1 MDAAINS
8 SQQSFTTATSHAS
21 QSSTFSLAIPSSSFP
36 ASTASST
43 STLADPNSPELFKHN
58 VQVAMEQVARVNAL
72 ARSALNGMSVRPACI
87 QTLSTLTAP
96 LSLSDKTPTRQA
108 SIQYRH
114 KVRTL
119 YSPYLCIYRNSG
131 CPADLTAL
139 DQAMHTL
146 ADMLRQSG
154 VGAYPLPAPDA
165 QNASAQT
172 EEELIA
178 DTTRGV
184 QQLYDEFKRMQES
197 SAVVVN
203 LLAAPEGLGR
213 PKA

>member
-8 SQQSFTTATSHAS
+8 SQQSFTTATPNAS
-21 QSSTFSLAIPSSSFP
+21 QSSVFSLAIPSSSFP

-43 STLADPNSPELFKHN
+43 STLTDPNSPELFKHN
-58 VQVAMEQVARVNAL
+58 IQIAMEQVARVNAL
-72 ARSALNGMSVRPACI
+72 ARSALNGIQNAYQAGVHPA
-87 QTLSTLTAP
+87 QT
-96 LSLSDKTPTRQA
+96 Q
-108 SIQYRH
+108 
-114 KVRTL
+114 
-119 YSPYLCIYRNSG
+119 
-131 CPADLTAL
+131 ADLTAL
-139 DQAMHTL
+139 DQAMHVL

-165 QNASAQT
+165 RNASAQT
-172 EEELIA
+172 EQELIA